1 MTLKEIEE
9 YKDEVLQILFDVQ
22 VSIHNAKYLGTP
34 STENED
40 WVKKHGFFRHYF
52 VQMRFILIIQLAK
65 LFSNSGNESYSFQ
78 KFINRLDSTPLP
90 EVNELNRNKISDQTK
105 KKELITELRF
115 MLEIFKGEIEVLM
128 DLRNNFFAHGKRI
141 NKNGQEAK
149 TEKKIPLSWK
159 QLESLTEL
167 AFDFYNR
174 INGAFY
180 DGEFIFPNKS
190 GWSPEWVVKRAAQ
203 TRNGILINSRK
214 K

>member
-9 YKDEVLQILFDVQ
+9 YKDAVLQILFDVQ
-22 VSIHNAKYLGTP
+22 VSIHNAKYLGT
-34 STENED
+34 SSSENEN

-52 VQMRFILIIQLAK
+52 SQMRFILIIQLAK

-90 EVNELNRNKISDQTK
+90 KVDELNRNKISDQSK
-105 KKELITELRF
+105 KKELITELRS
-115 MLEIFKGEIEVLM
+115 MLDKLKGEIQVLM
-128 DLRNNFFAHGKRI
+128 ELRNNFYAHGKRI
-141 NKNGQEAK
+141 NKHGQEVK
-149 TEKKIPLSWK
+149 VEKEIPLSWK

-190 GWSPEWVVKRAAQ
+190 GWSPEWVVKRAAE
-203 TRNGILINSRK
+203 TRNEIPFNSRNR
-214 K
+214 